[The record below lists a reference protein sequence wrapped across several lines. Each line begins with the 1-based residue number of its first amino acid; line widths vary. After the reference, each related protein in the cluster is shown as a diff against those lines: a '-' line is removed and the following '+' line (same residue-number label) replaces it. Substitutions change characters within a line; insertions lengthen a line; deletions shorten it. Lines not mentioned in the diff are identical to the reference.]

1 MKQVGVL
8 ALQGAFIEHEK
19 MLEQLGVS
27 CIELRNNYQVNRMS
41 ASGTCRSITRHLQ
54 SASRTMDQQ
63 RLFGIIFYL
72 RK

>member
-27 CIELRNNYQVNRMS
+27 CIEFE
-41 ASGTCRSITRHLQ
+41 TKKI
-54 SASRTMDQQ
+54 
-63 RLFGIIFYL
+63 
-72 RK
+72 